1 MPIISVKA
9 FSAPCSWGHCAC
21 SEGEVPSTQRL
32 QVPFSSVVTKQV
44 NAASIW
50 DSPGKNPEWVAISF
64 SKAGK

>member
-44 NAASIW
+44 NAASMLLTFLITW
-50 DSPGKNPEWVAISF
+50 YVIDTFV
-64 SKAGK
+64 

>member
-44 NAASIW
+44 NAASMLLTFLNTW
-50 DSPGKNPEWVAISF
+50 
-64 SKAGK
+64 